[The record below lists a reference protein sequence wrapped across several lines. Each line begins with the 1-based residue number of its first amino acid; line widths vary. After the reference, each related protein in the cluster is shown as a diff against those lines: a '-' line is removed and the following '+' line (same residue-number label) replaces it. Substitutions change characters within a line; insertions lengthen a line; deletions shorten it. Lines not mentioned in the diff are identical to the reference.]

1 MSRKR
6 KRQSSPCHVSYEI
19 DTSKKAYDDIIT
31 FPNPDVSGSDASDFD
46 TYWGDEISDL
56 TYKKTRIIILTLFN
70 KRKSQRDY
78 WSTDPFSSCEVIS
91 SAMSSKKFEEIKSK
105 LKYSKAKDQNS
116 TDCGWRVRFLLNLFQ
131 TYILKF
137 GIWRSALSIDEMM
150 VKSYART
157 VQKQFIRGKPIRF
170 CFQFWGLCTSDG
182 FVLGLDFYC
191 GKNSSTGGKFTVRS
205 EKSKEETGFFNISK
219 KKKKVVKK
227 SSSSKQQQQ
236 QQQPPAVKE
245 KNVKIDG
252 DENADDESS
261 TRVSPVI
268 ESPIIGEVKPIDSVP
283 PNITKESASKEDLDI
298 VATVVLSDQ
307 QQQEQQQPP
316 TLKDNNVKSDDER
329 SAKDSPVIQSPRIS
343 ESKSKEFVP
352 SCTSKEGASEEDLDI
367 TATNFGM
374 TEQDANNK
382 IKNNVPQSPAKPTA
396 QVGWVAKNGSKYM
409 KKKAQEQ
416 LRMRL
421 AKKPIECHILNM

>member
-56 TYKKTRIIILTLFN
+56 TYKKT
-70 KRKSQRDY
+70 
-78 WSTDPFSSCEVIS
+78 
-91 SAMSSKKFEEIKSK
+91 
-105 LKYSKAKDQNS
+105 
-116 TDCGWRVRFLLNLFQ
+116 
-131 TYILKF
+131 
-137 GIWRSALSIDEMM
+137 
-150 VKSYART
+150 
-157 VQKQFIRGKPIRF
+157 
-170 CFQFWGLCTSDG
+170 
-182 FVLGLDFYC
+182 
-191 GKNSSTGGKFTVRS
+191 TVRS

-367 TATNFGM
+367 TATVVSSS
-374 TEQDANNK
+374 Q
-382 IKNNVPQSPAKPTA
+382 
-396 QVGWVAKNGSKYM
+396 
-409 KKKAQEQ
+409 QEQ
-416 LRMRL
+416 QQ
-421 AKKPIECHILNM
+421 EQ